1 MNKQQQDAS
10 ATVLEPLLKTV
21 NQIAQFY
28 ATLPNPEEANKKMV
42 KHLIAF
48 WEPRM
53 FTPLLDYLEQHST
66 GKDKYGALSPFAA
79 KALKTYQDTCLNSE
93 KK

>member
-28 ATLPNPEEANKKMV
+28 ATLPNPEEANKKM
-42 KHLIAF
+42 
-48 WEPRM
+48 
-53 FTPLLDYLEQHST
+53 
-66 GKDKYGALSPFAA
+66 
-79 KALKTYQDTCLNSE
+79 
-93 KK
+93 